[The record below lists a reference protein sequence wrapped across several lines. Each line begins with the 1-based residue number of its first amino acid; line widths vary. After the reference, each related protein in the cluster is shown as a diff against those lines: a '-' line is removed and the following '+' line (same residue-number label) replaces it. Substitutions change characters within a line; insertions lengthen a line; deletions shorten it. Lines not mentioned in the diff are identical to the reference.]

1 MSLEDIILIIGIPIL
16 VVWEIIKMIWI
27 VKIIFRD
34 DD

>member
-16 VVWEIIKMIWI
+16 VIWEIIKMIWI
-27 VKIIFRD
+27 VKIIFED